1 MLRLV
6 SAPKMNVLI
15 GSLLILSQTGVSA
28 NQFNIYPEIYQ
39 NVFNDPANS
48 VAMSSSSVTTGFNNI
63 YQTVTYELNATRA
76 CLNSLTLTQA
86 TQCYTSGQTFVE
98 NNMWNSW
105 TKRDFLS
112 KARFRN
118 LFVPGYVD
126 KTLGMMIFDT
136 SFKYFGEFGFHEQA
150 QLVIKQ
156 CALAM
161 CVDTSNDIV
170 TELKNVNTKYNSKNA
185 DGIAGN
191 HPNVDWS
198 TMVKTYNKNGLTSPT
213 DNYNLWMPNLEAS
226 EPWHQFNFNITEVS
240 LSDQEKTSWYTAM
253 RFAIVHHFHHYYLFG
268 DEGLFTMGFQ
278 TSEDE
283 LLTEAEK
290 QFKDSSLMEEEFLQ
304 KFAQMQARQT
314 FTVGKMRSFTDFKQ
328 RVHEEGI
335 NYILGRETNYERFI
349 FELGKPTT
357 WFRTSLMKKLGFKET
372 PERIESMVNLGKGL
386 YALKYTLWEIELKNH
401 GQYINTMFMLALPYA
416 ILSVFML
423 IFICKGLPYFAVV
436 IRLLAACCRCIFCI
450 KKKVEPEEEDELLS
464 MYADRFGR
472 PASNA
477 SQRSRPAS
485 KQQSTR
491 AKDQDNKEKKRDKK
505 EENQDSKG
513 ETKINPEAGEAE
525 GE

>member
-6 SAPKMNVLI
+6 STPKMNNLLI
-15 GSLLILSQTGVSA
+15 GSLLILSQGCVSA

-39 NVFNDPANS
+39 NVFNDASNS

-63 YQTVTYELNATRA
+63 YNTVTQELNATRA

-170 TELKNVNTKYNSKNA
+170 TELKDVNTKYNSKNA
-185 DGIAGN
+185 EGIAGN
-191 HPNVDWS
+191 HHNVDWS
-198 TMVKTYNKNGLTSPT
+198 KMVETYNKNGLASPT

-240 LSDQEKTSWYTAM
+240 LADNEKKSWYTAM

-278 TSEDE
+278 TSENE

-304 KFAQMQARQT
+304 KFAQMQARQE

-357 WFRTSLMKKLGFKET
+357 WYRTSLMKKLGFKET

-386 YALKYTLWEIELKNH
+386 YALKYTLWEIELKNQ
-401 GQYINTMFMLALPYA
+401 GKYINTMFMLALPYA
-416 ILSVFML
+416 ILAVFML

-472 PASNA
+472 PASTA

-491 AKDQDNKEKKRDKK
+491 A
-505 EENQDSKG
+505 DSDRG
-513 ETKINPEAGEAE
+513 QTKINPEAGEE
-525 GE
+525 EKE

>member
-304 KFAQMQARQT
+304 KFAQMQGREFNAD
-314 FTVGKMRSFTDFKQ
+314 KLRSLEDFKQ
-328 RVHEEGI
+328 RVHLEGMKYMMG
-335 NYILGRETNYERFI
+335 NSGVYARLLKNLAT
-349 FELGKPTT
+349 PTT
-357 WFRTSLMKKLGFKET
+357 FYQTGLLHVLGYRET
-372 PERIESMVNLGKGL
+372 PELISKMNDMRISLKTLNNQLFWLELENKGEKNNFILKKLVPLG
-386 YALKYTLWEIELKNH
+386 
-401 GQYINTMFMLALPYA
+401 
-416 ILSVFML
+416 ILVSLVSL
-423 IFICKGLPYFAVV
+423 ILVYFAWQ
-436 IRLLAACCRCIFCI
+436 ACKCCYGLR
-450 KKKVEPEEEDELLS
+450 KKLK
-464 MYADRFGR
+464 DR
-472 PASNA
+472 
-477 SQRSRPAS
+477 
-485 KQQSTR
+485 
-491 AKDQDNKEKKRDKK
+491 KEKRKVKQSDSLEELARAISGDVVFGGDDMGLKK
-505 EENQDSKG
+505 
-513 ETKINPEAGEAE
+513 
-525 GE
+525 